1 MEIIKAILFGIVEG
15 ITEWLPISSTGHM
28 ILLNEF
34 INLNVSKDFYSLFEV
49 VIQLGA
55 IMAVVVMY
63 FKTIWPF
70 GFGKTKKETKETFN
84 LWGKILVACVPA
96 AIIGILLD
104 DWLDAHLYNSIVVS
118 LMLIIYGIIFIVVES
133 KNMGKG
139 KTENLN
145 ERDLFKSDNISPFF
159 DFDEEEFSNMSR
171 VQKPKTTNVMEYERK
186 KRVEKRYDMGNFS
199 KIERTEVVEK
209 KKFKPSPII
218 SPVYGIL
225 NEDYKP
231 EDIKSKTDNVVN
243 TGLDFNSV
251 RKKAFGEETLGE
263 PEATYYEESVTV
275 KVKENEEEK
284 QQKVKTIDELL
295 EDTSDV
301 TIDVDEKNSVED
313 KNNKEATNEVAD
325 YERIDKDLEEVTAK
339 CDVNK
344 TEMKKV
350 EDDDTLENDLFD
362 LIDSMYDNREEGD
375 I

>member
-1 MEIIKAILFGIVEG
+1 MGLLNKIKGILFEEVE
-15 ITEWLPISSTGHM
+15 E
-28 ILLNEF
+28 
-34 INLNVSKDFYSLFEV
+34 DEV
-49 VIQLGA
+49 VSTPKSEEKKPIAEKIEPQRKVEEPVEKSVPKVTA
-55 IMAVVVMY
+55 PV
-63 FKTIWPF
+63 
-70 GFGKTKKETKETFN
+70 KET
-84 LWGKILVACVPA
+84 
-96 AIIGILLD
+96 
-104 DWLDAHLYNSIVVS
+104 
-118 LMLIIYGIIFIVVES
+118 
-133 KNMGKG
+133 

-313 KNNKEATNEVAD
+313 KNDIEATNEVAD

-339 CDVNK
+339 SDVNK
-344 TEMKKV
+344 TEMRKV

>member
-1 MEIIKAILFGIVEG
+1 MGLLNKIKGILFEEVE
-15 ITEWLPISSTGHM
+15 E
-28 ILLNEF
+28 
-34 INLNVSKDFYSLFEV
+34 DEV
-49 VIQLGA
+49 VSTP
-55 IMAVVVMY
+55 
-63 FKTIWPF
+63 KSEE
-70 GFGKTKKETKETFN
+70 KKPIAEKIEPQRKVEEPVEKSVQKVTAPVKE
-84 LWGKILVACVPA
+84 A
-96 AIIGILLD
+96 
-104 DWLDAHLYNSIVVS
+104 
-118 LMLIIYGIIFIVVES
+118 
-133 KNMGKG
+133 

-313 KNNKEATNEVAD
+313 KTNKEAKDEVAD

-339 CDVNK
+339 CDANK
-344 TEMKKV
+344 TEMRKV

>member
-1 MEIIKAILFGIVEG
+1 MGLLNKIKGILFEEVE
-15 ITEWLPISSTGHM
+15 E
-28 ILLNEF
+28 
-34 INLNVSKDFYSLFEV
+34 DEV
-49 VIQLGA
+49 VSTPKSEEKKPIAEKIEPQRKVEEPVEKSVPKVTA
-55 IMAVVVMY
+55 PV
-63 FKTIWPF
+63 
-70 GFGKTKKETKETFN
+70 KET
-84 LWGKILVACVPA
+84 
-96 AIIGILLD
+96 
-104 DWLDAHLYNSIVVS
+104 
-118 LMLIIYGIIFIVVES
+118 
-133 KNMGKG
+133 

-313 KNNKEATNEVAD
+313 KNDKEATDEVAD

-339 CDVNK
+339 RDANK
-344 TEMKKV
+344 TEMRKV

>member
-1 MEIIKAILFGIVEG
+1 MGLLNKIKGILFEEVE
-15 ITEWLPISSTGHM
+15 E
-28 ILLNEF
+28 
-34 INLNVSKDFYSLFEV
+34 DEV
-49 VIQLGA
+49 VSTP
-55 IMAVVVMY
+55 
-63 FKTIWPF
+63 KSEE
-70 GFGKTKKETKETFN
+70 KKPIAEKIEPQRKVEEPVEKSVQKVTAPVKE
-84 LWGKILVACVPA
+84 A
-96 AIIGILLD
+96 
-104 DWLDAHLYNSIVVS
+104 
-118 LMLIIYGIIFIVVES
+118 
-133 KNMGKG
+133 

-313 KNNKEATNEVAD
+313 KNDIKATDEVAD

-344 TEMKKV
+344 TEMRTV

>member
-1 MEIIKAILFGIVEG
+1 MGLLNKIKGILFEEVE
-15 ITEWLPISSTGHM
+15 EDEVASAPKSEENKPIAEKIEPQRKVEEPVEKSVPKVTTP
-28 ILLNEF
+28 
-34 INLNVSKDFYSLFEV
+34 V
-49 VIQLGA
+49 
-55 IMAVVVMY
+55 
-63 FKTIWPF
+63 
-70 GFGKTKKETKETFN
+70 KEE
-84 LWGKILVACVPA
+84 
-96 AIIGILLD
+96 
-104 DWLDAHLYNSIVVS
+104 
-118 LMLIIYGIIFIVVES
+118 
-133 KNMGKG
+133 

-171 VQKPKTTNVMEYERK
+171 IQKPKTTNVMEYERK
-186 KRVEKRYDMGNFS
+186 KRVEKRYDMGSFS

-231 EDIKSKTDNVVN
+231 EDIKNKTDNVVN

-251 RKKAFGEETLGE
+251 RKKAFGEETLSE
-263 PEATYYEESVTV
+263 PETTYYEESVTV

-295 EDTSDV
+295 EDTADV
-301 TIDVDEKNSVED
+301 TINVDDKKDVED
-313 KNNKEATNEVAD
+313 KKDIEVTNDEVED
-325 YERIDKDLEEVTAK
+325 YERIDEDLEEVTTK
-339 CDVNK
+339 NDVNK
-344 TEMKKV
+344 TKMEKV

-362 LIDSMYDNREEGD
+362 LIDSMYDNREDGD

>member
-1 MEIIKAILFGIVEG
+1 MGLLNKIKGILFEEVE
-15 ITEWLPISSTGHM
+15 E
-28 ILLNEF
+28 
-34 INLNVSKDFYSLFEV
+34 DEV
-49 VIQLGA
+49 VSTP
-55 IMAVVVMY
+55 
-63 FKTIWPF
+63 KSEE
-70 GFGKTKKETKETFN
+70 KKPIAEKIEPQRKVEEPVEKSVQKVTAPVKE
-84 LWGKILVACVPA
+84 A
-96 AIIGILLD
+96 
-104 DWLDAHLYNSIVVS
+104 
-118 LMLIIYGIIFIVVES
+118 
-133 KNMGKG
+133 

-186 KRVEKRYDMGNFS
+186 KRLEKRYDMGNFS

-313 KNNKEATNEVAD
+313 KNDKEATDEVAD

-344 TEMKKV
+344 TEMRKV

>member
-1 MEIIKAILFGIVEG
+1 MGLLNKIKGILFEEVE
-15 ITEWLPISSTGHM
+15 E
-28 ILLNEF
+28 
-34 INLNVSKDFYSLFEV
+34 DEV
-49 VIQLGA
+49 VSTPKSEEKKPIAEKIEPQRKVEEPVEKSVPKVTA
-55 IMAVVVMY
+55 PV
-63 FKTIWPF
+63 
-70 GFGKTKKETKETFN
+70 KET
-84 LWGKILVACVPA
+84 
-96 AIIGILLD
+96 
-104 DWLDAHLYNSIVVS
+104 
-118 LMLIIYGIIFIVVES
+118 
-133 KNMGKG
+133 

-145 ERDLFKSDNISPFF
+145 ERDLFKLDNISPFF

-313 KNNKEATNEVAD
+313 KNDIKATDEVAD

-344 TEMKKV
+344 TEMRKV

>member
-1 MEIIKAILFGIVEG
+1 MGLLNKIKGILFEEVE
-15 ITEWLPISSTGHM
+15 E
-28 ILLNEF
+28 
-34 INLNVSKDFYSLFEV
+34 DEV
-49 VIQLGA
+49 VSTPKSEEKKPIAEKIEPQRKVEEPVEKSVPKVTA
-55 IMAVVVMY
+55 PV
-63 FKTIWPF
+63 
-70 GFGKTKKETKETFN
+70 KET
-84 LWGKILVACVPA
+84 
-96 AIIGILLD
+96 
-104 DWLDAHLYNSIVVS
+104 
-118 LMLIIYGIIFIVVES
+118 
-133 KNMGKG
+133 

-218 SPVYGIL
+218 SPVYCIL

-313 KNNKEATNEVAD
+313 KNDIKATDEVAD

-339 CDVNK
+339 CDANK
-344 TEMKKV
+344 TEMRKV

>member
-1 MEIIKAILFGIVEG
+1 MGLLNKIKGILFEEVE
-15 ITEWLPISSTGHM
+15 E
-28 ILLNEF
+28 
-34 INLNVSKDFYSLFEV
+34 DEV
-49 VIQLGA
+49 VSTP
-55 IMAVVVMY
+55 
-63 FKTIWPF
+63 KSEE
-70 GFGKTKKETKETFN
+70 KKPIAEKIEPQRKVEEPIEKSVPKVTAPVKE
-84 LWGKILVACVPA
+84 A
-96 AIIGILLD
+96 
-104 DWLDAHLYNSIVVS
+104 
-118 LMLIIYGIIFIVVES
+118 
-133 KNMGKG
+133 

-313 KNNKEATNEVAD
+313 KNNKEATDEVAD

-344 TEMKKV
+344 TEMRKV

>member
-1 MEIIKAILFGIVEG
+1 MGLLNKIKGILFEEVE
-15 ITEWLPISSTGHM
+15 E
-28 ILLNEF
+28 
-34 INLNVSKDFYSLFEV
+34 DEV
-49 VIQLGA
+49 VSTP
-55 IMAVVVMY
+55 
-63 FKTIWPF
+63 KSEE
-70 GFGKTKKETKETFN
+70 KKPIAEKIEPQRKVEEPVEKSVQKVTAPVKE
-84 LWGKILVACVPA
+84 A
-96 AIIGILLD
+96 
-104 DWLDAHLYNSIVVS
+104 
-118 LMLIIYGIIFIVVES
+118 
-133 KNMGKG
+133 

-313 KNNKEATNEVAD
+313 KNDIKATDEVAD

>member
-1 MEIIKAILFGIVEG
+1 MGLLNKIKGILFEEVE
-15 ITEWLPISSTGHM
+15 E
-28 ILLNEF
+28 
-34 INLNVSKDFYSLFEV
+34 DEV
-49 VIQLGA
+49 VSTP
-55 IMAVVVMY
+55 
-63 FKTIWPF
+63 KSEE
-70 GFGKTKKETKETFN
+70 KKPIAEKIEPQRKVEEPVEKSVPKVTAPVKE
-84 LWGKILVACVPA
+84 A
-96 AIIGILLD
+96 
-104 DWLDAHLYNSIVVS
+104 
-118 LMLIIYGIIFIVVES
+118 
-133 KNMGKG
+133 

-313 KNNKEATNEVAD
+313 KNDIKSTDEVAD

>member
-1 MEIIKAILFGIVEG
+1 MGLLNKIKGILFEEVE
-15 ITEWLPISSTGHM
+15 EDEVASAPKSEEKKPIAEKIEPQRKVEEPVEKSVPKVTTP
-28 ILLNEF
+28 
-34 INLNVSKDFYSLFEV
+34 V
-49 VIQLGA
+49 
-55 IMAVVVMY
+55 
-63 FKTIWPF
+63 
-70 GFGKTKKETKETFN
+70 KEE
-84 LWGKILVACVPA
+84 
-96 AIIGILLD
+96 
-104 DWLDAHLYNSIVVS
+104 
-118 LMLIIYGIIFIVVES
+118 
-133 KNMGKG
+133 

-186 KRVEKRYDMGNFS
+186 KRVEKRYDMGSFS

-231 EDIKSKTDNVVN
+231 EDIKNKTDNVVN

-251 RKKAFGEETLGE
+251 RKKAFGEETLSE
-263 PEATYYEESVTV
+263 PETTYYEESVTV

-295 EDTSDV
+295 EDTADV
-301 TIDVDEKNSVED
+301 TINVDDKNDVED
-313 KNNKEATNEVAD
+313 KKNIEVTNDEVED
-325 YERIDKDLEEVTAK
+325 YERIDEDLEEVTTK
-339 CDVNK
+339 NDVNK
-344 TEMKKV
+344 TEMEKV

-362 LIDSMYDNREEGD
+362 LIDSMYDNREDGD

>member
-1 MEIIKAILFGIVEG
+1 MGLLNKIKGILFEEVE
-15 ITEWLPISSTGHM
+15 E
-28 ILLNEF
+28 
-34 INLNVSKDFYSLFEV
+34 DEV
-49 VIQLGA
+49 VSTPKSEEKKPIAEKIEPQRKVEEPVEKSVPKVTA
-55 IMAVVVMY
+55 PV
-63 FKTIWPF
+63 
-70 GFGKTKKETKETFN
+70 KET
-84 LWGKILVACVPA
+84 
-96 AIIGILLD
+96 
-104 DWLDAHLYNSIVVS
+104 
-118 LMLIIYGIIFIVVES
+118 
-133 KNMGKG
+133 

-301 TIDVDEKNSVED
+301 TIDVDEKNSIED
-313 KNNKEATNEVAD
+313 KNDIKATDEVAD

-344 TEMKKV
+344 TEMRKV

>member
-1 MEIIKAILFGIVEG
+1 MGLLNKIKGILFEEVE
-15 ITEWLPISSTGHM
+15 E
-28 ILLNEF
+28 
-34 INLNVSKDFYSLFEV
+34 DEV
-49 VIQLGA
+49 VSTPKSEEKKPIAEKIEPQRKVEEPVEKSVPKVTA
-55 IMAVVVMY
+55 PV
-63 FKTIWPF
+63 
-70 GFGKTKKETKETFN
+70 KET
-84 LWGKILVACVPA
+84 
-96 AIIGILLD
+96 
-104 DWLDAHLYNSIVVS
+104 
-118 LMLIIYGIIFIVVES
+118 
-133 KNMGKG
+133 

-263 PEATYYEESVTV
+263 PEATYYEESVAV

-313 KNNKEATNEVAD
+313 KNDIKATDEVAD

>member
-1 MEIIKAILFGIVEG
+1 MGLLNKIKGILFEEVE
-15 ITEWLPISSTGHM
+15 E
-28 ILLNEF
+28 
-34 INLNVSKDFYSLFEV
+34 DEV
-49 VIQLGA
+49 VSTPKSEEKKPIAEKIEPQRKVEEPVEKSVPKVTA
-55 IMAVVVMY
+55 PV
-63 FKTIWPF
+63 
-70 GFGKTKKETKETFN
+70 KET
-84 LWGKILVACVPA
+84 
-96 AIIGILLD
+96 
-104 DWLDAHLYNSIVVS
+104 
-118 LMLIIYGIIFIVVES
+118 
-133 KNMGKG
+133 

-339 CDVNK
+339 CDANK
-344 TEMKKV
+344 TEMRKV

>member
-1 MEIIKAILFGIVEG
+1 MGLLNKIKGILFEEVE
-15 ITEWLPISSTGHM
+15 E
-28 ILLNEF
+28 
-34 INLNVSKDFYSLFEV
+34 DEV
-49 VIQLGA
+49 VSTP
-55 IMAVVVMY
+55 
-63 FKTIWPF
+63 KSEE
-70 GFGKTKKETKETFN
+70 KKPIAEKIEPQRKVEEPVEKSVQKVTAPVKE
-84 LWGKILVACVPA
+84 A
-96 AIIGILLD
+96 
-104 DWLDAHLYNSIVVS
+104 
-118 LMLIIYGIIFIVVES
+118 
-133 KNMGKG
+133 

-313 KNNKEATNEVAD
+313 KNNKEATDEVAD

>member
-1 MEIIKAILFGIVEG
+1 MGLLNKIKGILFEEVE
-15 ITEWLPISSTGHM
+15 EDEVASAPKSEEKKPIAEKIEPQRKVEEPVEKSVPKVTTP
-28 ILLNEF
+28 
-34 INLNVSKDFYSLFEV
+34 V
-49 VIQLGA
+49 
-55 IMAVVVMY
+55 
-63 FKTIWPF
+63 
-70 GFGKTKKETKETFN
+70 KEE
-84 LWGKILVACVPA
+84 
-96 AIIGILLD
+96 
-104 DWLDAHLYNSIVVS
+104 
-118 LMLIIYGIIFIVVES
+118 
-133 KNMGKG
+133 

-171 VQKPKTTNVMEYERK
+171 IQKPKTTNVMEYERK
-186 KRVEKRYDMGNFS
+186 KRVEKRYDMGSFS

-231 EDIKSKTDNVVN
+231 EDIKNKTDNVVN

-251 RKKAFGEETLGE
+251 RKKAFGEETLSE
-263 PEATYYEESVTV
+263 PETTYYEESGTV

-295 EDTSDV
+295 EDTADV
-301 TIDVDEKNSVED
+301 TINVDDKKDVED
-313 KNNKEATNEVAD
+313 KKDIEVTNDEVED
-325 YERIDKDLEEVTAK
+325 YERIDEDLEEVTTK
-339 CDVNK
+339 NDVNK
-344 TEMKKV
+344 TEMEKV

-362 LIDSMYDNREEGD
+362 LIDSMYDNREDGD

>member
-1 MEIIKAILFGIVEG
+1 MGLLNKIKGILFEEVE
-15 ITEWLPISSTGHM
+15 EDEEVST
-28 ILLNEF
+28 
-34 INLNVSKDFYSLFEV
+34 S
-49 VIQLGA
+49 
-55 IMAVVVMY
+55 
-63 FKTIWPF
+63 
-70 GFGKTKKETKETFN
+70 KKEKKEDTKPIAE
-84 LWGKILVACVPA
+84 KIEPQKRYEEPVEKVAPKSTQQVFQEPK
-96 AIIGILLD
+96 LD
-104 DWLDAHLYNSIVVS
+104 NV
-118 LMLIIYGIIFIVVES
+118 
-133 KNMGKG
+133 
-139 KTENLN
+139 N
-145 ERDLFKSDNISPFF
+145 ERDLFKSDNSFSFP
-159 DFDEEEFSNMSR
+159 DFDEEEFTNMSR
-171 VQKPKTTNVMEYERK
+171 VSKPKATTNVLEYERK
-186 KRVEKRYDMGNFS
+186 KKTEKRYDMGRFE

-231 EDIKSKTDNVVN
+231 EDIKNKSEVSSTNN
-243 TGLDFNSV
+243 LDFNSV

-313 KNNKEATNEVAD
+313 KNDIKATDEVAD

-339 CDVNK
+339 CDANK
-344 TEMKKV
+344 TEMRKV

>member
-1 MEIIKAILFGIVEG
+1 MGLLNKIKGILFEEVE
-15 ITEWLPISSTGHM
+15 E
-28 ILLNEF
+28 
-34 INLNVSKDFYSLFEV
+34 DEV
-49 VIQLGA
+49 VSTPKSEEKKPIAAKIEPQRKVEA
-55 IMAVVVMY
+55 PVEKSVQKVTAPV
-63 FKTIWPF
+63 
-70 GFGKTKKETKETFN
+70 KET
-84 LWGKILVACVPA
+84 
-96 AIIGILLD
+96 
-104 DWLDAHLYNSIVVS
+104 
-118 LMLIIYGIIFIVVES
+118 
-133 KNMGKG
+133 

-313 KNNKEATNEVAD
+313 KNDKEATDEVAD

>member
-1 MEIIKAILFGIVEG
+1 MGLLNKIKGILFEEVE
-15 ITEWLPISSTGHM
+15 E
-28 ILLNEF
+28 
-34 INLNVSKDFYSLFEV
+34 DEV
-49 VIQLGA
+49 VSTPKSEEKKPIAEKIEPQRKVEEPVEKSVPKVTA
-55 IMAVVVMY
+55 PV
-63 FKTIWPF
+63 
-70 GFGKTKKETKETFN
+70 KET
-84 LWGKILVACVPA
+84 
-96 AIIGILLD
+96 
-104 DWLDAHLYNSIVVS
+104 
-118 LMLIIYGIIFIVVES
+118 
-133 KNMGKG
+133 

-313 KNNKEATNEVAD
+313 KNDIKATDEVAD

-339 CDVNK
+339 CDANK
-344 TEMKKV
+344 TEMRKV
-350 EDDDTLENDLFD
+350 EDDNTLENDLFD

>member
-1 MEIIKAILFGIVEG
+1 MGLLNKIKGILFEEVE
-15 ITEWLPISSTGHM
+15 E
-28 ILLNEF
+28 
-34 INLNVSKDFYSLFEV
+34 DEV
-49 VIQLGA
+49 VSTPKSEEKKPIAEKIEPQRKVEEPVEKSA
-55 IMAVVVMY
+55 PKVTAPV
-63 FKTIWPF
+63 
-70 GFGKTKKETKETFN
+70 KET
-84 LWGKILVACVPA
+84 
-96 AIIGILLD
+96 
-104 DWLDAHLYNSIVVS
+104 
-118 LMLIIYGIIFIVVES
+118 
-133 KNMGKG
+133 

-313 KNNKEATNEVAD
+313 KNDIKATDEVAD

-344 TEMKKV
+344 TEMRKV

>member
-1 MEIIKAILFGIVEG
+1 MGLLNKIKGILFEEVE
-15 ITEWLPISSTGHM
+15 E
-28 ILLNEF
+28 
-34 INLNVSKDFYSLFEV
+34 DEV
-49 VIQLGA
+49 VSTPKSEEKKPIAEKIEPQRKVEEPVEKSVPKVTA
-55 IMAVVVMY
+55 PV
-63 FKTIWPF
+63 
-70 GFGKTKKETKETFN
+70 KET
-84 LWGKILVACVPA
+84 
-96 AIIGILLD
+96 
-104 DWLDAHLYNSIVVS
+104 
-118 LMLIIYGIIFIVVES
+118 
-133 KNMGKG
+133 

-313 KNNKEATNEVAD
+313 KNDIKATDEVTD

-339 CDVNK
+339 CDANK
-344 TEMKKV
+344 TEMRKV

>member
-1 MEIIKAILFGIVEG
+1 MGLLNKIKGILFEEVE
-15 ITEWLPISSTGHM
+15 E
-28 ILLNEF
+28 
-34 INLNVSKDFYSLFEV
+34 DEV
-49 VIQLGA
+49 VSTP
-55 IMAVVVMY
+55 
-63 FKTIWPF
+63 KSEE
-70 GFGKTKKETKETFN
+70 KKPIAEKIEPQRKVEEPVEKSVPKVTAPVKE
-84 LWGKILVACVPA
+84 A
-96 AIIGILLD
+96 
-104 DWLDAHLYNSIVVS
+104 
-118 LMLIIYGIIFIVVES
+118 
-133 KNMGKG
+133 

-313 KNNKEATNEVAD
+313 KNDKEATDEVAD

>member
-1 MEIIKAILFGIVEG
+1 MGLLNKIKGILFEEVE
-15 ITEWLPISSTGHM
+15 E
-28 ILLNEF
+28 
-34 INLNVSKDFYSLFEV
+34 DEV
-49 VIQLGA
+49 VSTPKSEEKKPIAEKIEPQRKVEEPVEKSVPKVTA
-55 IMAVVVMY
+55 PV
-63 FKTIWPF
+63 
-70 GFGKTKKETKETFN
+70 KET
-84 LWGKILVACVPA
+84 
-96 AIIGILLD
+96 
-104 DWLDAHLYNSIVVS
+104 
-118 LMLIIYGIIFIVVES
+118 
-133 KNMGKG
+133 

-209 KKFKPSPII
+209 KKFKLSPII

-313 KNNKEATNEVAD
+313 KNDIKATDEVAD

-339 CDVNK
+339 CDANK
-344 TEMKKV
+344 TEMRKV

>member
-1 MEIIKAILFGIVEG
+1 MGLLNKIKGILFEEVE
-15 ITEWLPISSTGHM
+15 E
-28 ILLNEF
+28 
-34 INLNVSKDFYSLFEV
+34 DEV
-49 VIQLGA
+49 VSTPKSEEKKPIAEKIEPQRKVEEPVEKSVPKVTA
-55 IMAVVVMY
+55 PV
-63 FKTIWPF
+63 
-70 GFGKTKKETKETFN
+70 KET
-84 LWGKILVACVPA
+84 
-96 AIIGILLD
+96 
-104 DWLDAHLYNSIVVS
+104 
-118 LMLIIYGIIFIVVES
+118 
-133 KNMGKG
+133 

-145 ERDLFKSDNISPFF
+145 ERHLFKSDNISPFF

-186 KRVEKRYDMGNFS
+186 KRVEKRYDLGRY
-199 KIERTEVVEK
+199 ERVEKTEVVER

-231 EDIKSKTDNVVN
+231 EDIKSNTDNVVN

-313 KNNKEATNEVAD
+313 KNDIKATDELAD

>member
-1 MEIIKAILFGIVEG
+1 MGLLNKIKGILFEEVE
-15 ITEWLPISSTGHM
+15 E
-28 ILLNEF
+28 
-34 INLNVSKDFYSLFEV
+34 DEV
-49 VIQLGA
+49 VSTP
-55 IMAVVVMY
+55 
-63 FKTIWPF
+63 KSEE
-70 GFGKTKKETKETFN
+70 KKPIAEKIEPQRKVEEPVEKSVPKVTAPVKE
-84 LWGKILVACVPA
+84 A
-96 AIIGILLD
+96 
-104 DWLDAHLYNSIVVS
+104 
-118 LMLIIYGIIFIVVES
+118 
-133 KNMGKG
+133 

-313 KNNKEATNEVAD
+313 KNNKEATDEVAD

-344 TEMKKV
+344 TEMRKV